1 MSDFGAKVKLTVDKS
16 GKQTFNKEIKNSIEK
31 VELGDKLTISA
42 ANVEKIV
49 ADLQKLLNAKD
60 KSIVVTIERFN
71 ANQAIKNIKAQ
82 LANMFKALSLENG
95 VNVVGLK
102 NFLGTGQIDTVR
114 ATRAAQL
121 KDLTQLS
128 SKITATYRSAISGD
142 KKILDENELV
152 DATHT
157 YDLFMQRIQDLRKSR
172 TALSDSQYNELK
184 KIGVELQSHI
194 KLVQKEQAEQE
205 KLNKKIR
212 DTEKEKS
219 EPNTAQATQVATLQK
234 RLERIINSNTKVSA
248 FKERDAAAVL
258 LNEINSG
265 SNISEERLK
274 AMTQETAKLETQL
287 HSAGRAGKS
296 FFTVVKNA
304 YQKFGGWTLITRS
317 LTAVIRNIKQMVTNV
332 QALDTAMTELRKVT
346 DETDSTYEQFFIK
359 ATQRAKEYG
368 ATISDTITATADFA
382 RLGYNINDSSEL
394 ANAALVYKNV
404 GDNIDNISDA
414 SQSIIST
421 MRAFGIEAENSM
433 GIVDKFNKVS
443 NEFPISAKGIGDSL
457 QRSASALNTA
467 GNSIEESIAM
477 ITAANSVVQD
487 TDVVGTAMKTVSMYL
502 RAAKTEAEDAGEST
516 EGMASSVSEL
526 RKELLSLTNNKVD
539 IQIDNDT
546 FKSTYKIFEELSAVW
561 NDLTDISRAGI
572 LEKIGGKR
580 NANTISALIENFD
593 MAKEV
598 VKSAS
603 NASGSALAENEKYL
617 DSINGKI
624 SLYQASFE
632 KLSATVVNSDFVKG
646 VIDFGTNT
654 LEMLNGIT
662 ESLGTMP
669 TLIAAITA
677 AITAAR
683 AARGEGAGFLGF
695 NEEGK
700 FSIGNY
706 PWKNLNESIFQ
717 ESKLGRSNVEKILL
731 NFNTGIKEA
740 GENNGEFIKSISKG
754 NHTVQK
760 YLTSLKGEAG
770 ATFSNYEAWC
780 KKAGVGVET
789 LGIKSKVA
797 SIGVGLLNMALN
809 TAISIGISMLIS
821 GIVSQI
827 QAAGQAAEKAAEKA
841 EELNQKLKELDD
853 YKTQIANLQKE
864 LKDNNLSQSE
874 AYDKRKELMS
884 IQDELIEK
892 YGDEAGAIN
901 NISAAIRGEVDALDA
916 VAVAAANDW
925 LKTDGNKGRDAQN
938 FMNQTFNERFAW
950 SKSFEQEKSNTKLVE
965 ESKKEFEKIK
975 NELNDFFNY
984 AGVDGNVNASYGV
997 KNRQT
1002 PTGGTYITT
1011 PNETGTVSYEIKWDS
1026 KTRSELI
1033 KEYGKLLEDLQ
1044 NYKSI
1049 NPEVDLTFF
1058 EDELRKKYNEI
1069 NDSNYQTQKS
1079 NYEQYGKYLAMT
1091 TGTYQSAYGKILKL
1105 QKDYDEAMSMDA
1117 GDSKNNKLNQI
1128 FQDVE
1133 SLNEEVD
1140 GIDNVAV
1147 KDYLS
1152 GVITDFK
1159 TLSNMDKAQLELE
1172 LNTNGVQD
1180 SVKGILNTLVDK
1192 NGEPLTDKGILDIG
1206 NKISLNDVGAKIPGT
1221 DIYINKQASAFQEL
1235 KALADEANISIEEY
1249 INTLVKLGLVTQ
1261 EVEPTPDFNIS
1272 FYKERINNIVLYK
1285 PAQIGKTP
1293 EMDNPEGK
1301 SCMLNKCVNF

>member
-82 LANMFKALSLENG
+82 LANMFKALSLDNG

-102 NFLGTGQIDTVR
+102 NFLGTGQIDTVW
-114 ATRAAQL
+114 ATQL

-128 SKITATYRSAISGD
+128 SKITATYKSAISGD
-142 KKILDENELV
+142 KKILDENELADV
-152 DATHT
+152 AQT
-157 YDLFMQRIQDLRKSR
+157 YNLFMQRVQDLRVGE
-172 TALSDSQYNELK
+172 TALSDSQYNELQ

-194 KLVQKEQAEQE
+194 KLIQKEQAEQE

-212 DTEKEKS
+212 DTEKEKP

-368 ATISDTITATADFA
+368 ATVADTITATADFA

-717 ESKLGRSNVEKILL
+717 EGKLGRSNVEKILL

-770 ATFSNYEAWC
+770 ATFSGYEAWC

-809 TAISIGISMLIS
+809 TAISIGVSMLIS
-821 GIVSQI
+821 GIISYI
-827 QAAGQAAEKAAEKA
+827 QESGRAAEKAAESA
-841 EELNQKLKELDD
+841 EELNQKLKELED

-916 VAVAAANDW
+916 VAVAAAQNW
-925 LKTDGNKGRDAQN
+925 LNEKSGAGIEAQKFITETFDSRFTQSIKTSKDNANKLKSDLDN
-938 FMNQTFNERFAW
+938 FFNYIGI
-950 SKSFEQEKSNTKLVE
+950 SSNTKTIDSIYNGYSVNIDFQFDDKTRTELIE
-965 ESKKEFEKIK
+965 EYSRIIEELQTYKSLHQEVDFDDFEKQ
-975 NELNDFFNY
+975 LND
-984 AGVDGNVNASYGV
+984 
-997 KNRQT
+997 
-1002 PTGGTYITT
+1002 
-1011 PNETGTVSYEIKWDS
+1011 
-1026 KTRSELI
+1026 
-1033 KEYGKLLEDLQ
+1033 
-1044 NYKSI
+1044 
-1049 NPEVDLTFF
+1049 
-1058 EDELRKKYNEI
+1058 KYNKI
-1069 NDSNYQTQKS
+1069 NDTNYQNQKTT
-1079 NYEQYGKYLAMT
+1079 YEQYGKNLAMT
-1091 TGTYQSAYGKILKL
+1091 TATYQETYGKVLKL
-1105 QKDYDEAMSMDA
+1105 QSDYEEVMATEDGE
-1117 GDSKNNKLNQI
+1117 SKNNKLNQI

-1159 TLSNMDKAQLELE
+1159 TLSSMDKAHLELE

-1180 SVKGILNTLVDK
+1180 SVKGILSILVDK
-1192 NGEPLTDKGILDIG
+1192 NGNPLTDKGILDIG
-1206 NKISLNDVGAKIPGT
+1206 NKIDLNEVGAKIPGT
-1221 DIYINKQASAFQEL
+1221 DIYIDKQASAFQEL

-1272 FYKERINNIVLYK
+1272 EYKERINNIVLYK

-1293 EMDNPEGK
+1293 EMVNSEGK
-1301 SCMLNKCVNF
+1301 SCMLN

>member
-1 MSDFGAKVKLTVDKS
+1 
-16 GKQTFNKEIKNSIEK
+16 
-31 VELGDKLTISA
+31 
-42 ANVEKIV
+42 
-49 ADLQKLLNAKD
+49 
-60 KSIVVTIERFN
+60 
-71 ANQAIKNIKAQ
+71 
-82 LANMFKALSLENG
+82 MFKALSLENG
-95 VNVVGLK
+95 VNITGLK
-102 NFLGTGQIDTVR
+102 EFMGTEGIDAASQKTAKAANAAVERFNKVKQSSAEWSTQIKSLNAVSTALDR
-114 ATRAAQL
+114 RYRGALSGSNRII
-121 KDLTQLS
+121 DENQLS
-128 SKITATYRSAISGD
+128 TIIQGYEEYN
-142 KKILDENELV
+142 KKILN
-152 DATHT
+152 
-157 YDLFMQRIQDLRKSR
+157 LRKNR
-172 TALSDSQYNELK
+172 TALNEEEYQNLRNEG
-184 KIGVELQSHI
+184 IELQRKISLLQEI
-194 KLVQKEQAEQE
+194 QAEQG
-205 KLNKKIR
+205 KANNSAKNAPAL
-212 DTEKEKS
+212 
-219 EPNTAQATQVATLQK
+219 QVAAFQK
-234 RLERIINSNTKVSA
+234 RLKSFLNNNTKIMAASD
-248 FKERDAAAVL
+248 RDSVNVL
-258 LNEINSG
+258 LDEINSG
-265 SNISEERLK
+265 SGISIDRLK
-274 AMTQETAKLETQL
+274 GMKEELGNIETNLN
-287 HSAGRAGKS
+287 SAGRAGKS

-332 QALDTAMTELRKVT
+332 RGLDAAMTELRKVT

-382 RLGYNINDSSEL
+382 RLGYNIGDSSEL

-433 GIVDKFNKVS
+433 GIIDEFYKVS
-443 NEFPISAKGIGDSL
+443 NEFPISAKGIGDAL

-467 GNSIEESIAM
+467 GNSLEESIAM
-477 ITAANSVVQD
+477 ITSANSVVQD

-539 IQIDNDT
+539 IQIDSEN
-546 FKSTYKIFEELSAVW
+546 FKSTYKIFEELSTVW
-561 NDLTDISRAGI
+561 DDLTDISRASI

-603 NASGSALAENEKYL
+603 NASGSALEENEKYL

-632 KLSATVVNSDFVKG
+632 KLSSTVVNSDFVKG
-646 VIDFGTNT
+646 FIDFGANT
-654 LEMLNGIT
+654 LETLNGIT

-677 AITAAR
+677 SITAAR
-683 AARGEGAGFLGF
+683 AAHGKGAGFLGF

-706 PWKNLNESIFQ
+706 PWENFYNSVTREFGFG
-717 ESKLGRSNVEKILL
+717 ESNVRKIFDS
-731 NFNTGIKEA
+731 FNDGIKEA
-740 GENNGEFIKSISKG
+740 GDNNGEFIKSISKG

-760 YLTSLKGEAG
+760 YLSSLGKDGEAEWG
-770 ATFSNYEAWC
+770 NYNEWC

-789 LGIKSKVA
+789 LGIKSKIA
-797 SIGVGLLNMALN
+797 SVGVGLLNMALN

-950 SKSFEQEKSNTKLVE
+950 SKSFDYNQSYAPLIEK
-965 ESKKEFEKIK
+965 SKKEFEGIK
-975 NELNDFFNY
+975 NELNDFFRY
-984 AGVDGNVNASYGV
+984 AGINGDVKTLYSTNKNKQSTVGKSTKNAS
-997 KNRQT
+997 
-1002 PTGGTYITT
+1002 
-1011 PNETGTVSYEIKWDS
+1011 NETGTVSYEIKWDS

-1033 KEYGKLLEDLQ
+1033 EEYGKLLEDLQ

-1159 TLSNMDKAQLELE
+1159 TLSSMDKAHLELE

-1180 SVKGILNTLVDK
+1180 SVKGILSILVDK
-1192 NGEPLTDKGILDIG
+1192 NGNPLTDKGILDIG
-1206 NKISLNDVGAKIPGT
+1206 NKIDLNEVGAKIPGT
-1221 DIYINKQASAFQEL
+1221 DIYVDKQASAFQGL

-1249 INTLVKLGLVTQ
+1249 INTLIKLGLVTQ

-1272 FYKERINNIVLYK
+1272 YYKERINNIVLYK

-1301 SCMLNKCVNF
+1301 PYMFNKCVNF